1 MSRALDIAGNRGSTK
16 YSRREQVERVLW
28 ALCSPLFRLSPRHL
42 YGWRNLLLRVFGAR
56 IGRRVQVYPSARIF
70 LPSLLAIGDD
80 TTIGPEAR
88 LYNLGPLRI
97 GARVTVSQSAHLCG
111 GTHDDSDPAFR
122 LIRAAITLGDDCWIC
137 ADAFVGPTVTIGEG
151 AVLGARAV
159 AMRDVPAWQVHA
171 GNPARYIRDR
181 RLANT
186 AGSPQ

>member
-1 MSRALDIAGNRGSTK
+1 MNPQLNISRNRGSTK

-42 YGWRNLLLRVFGAR
+42 YGWRNLLLRLFGAR

-70 LPSLLAIGDD
+70 LPSLLVIGDE
-80 TTIGPEAR
+80 TTIGPDTR
-88 LYNLGPLRI
+88 LYNLGPLRV

-122 LIRAAITLGDDCWIC
+122 LIRAPITLSDDCWIC

-186 AGSPQ
+186 ASSPQ